1 MTVTRVNT
9 TAGWLDLNTAGN
21 KGDKGDPGY
30 YEYSYI
36 ASGSIVKDFSTS
48 PSAWSNV
55 AIPTGT
61 ININQP
67 SGAFTIN
74 GNGSMT
80 VRDAGIYDIEASV
93 AATGAWATANVRMI
107 TGLGVGASAAAATDN
122 IARADSTPPAG
133 GFPTTTLA
141 GSYYLAAGSILWVTY
156 FGQTNA
162 GSAACVRFSIKRVGA
177 GPQGAAGPQGPTG
190 SQGLTGAAGTAG
202 AAGATGPTGPQ
213 GPTGATG
220 ATGGNATV
228 PMDTWHY
235 VGTTGEPAYQ
245 NSWSAY
251 GGSYPGLHYRKNPDG
266 RVVMAGVVK
275 GGASGTVICTLPVG
289 YRLPVADTTM
299 LVQMNGGF
307 GGVSVYANGNVTLGW
322 PAPANGSSYTFLDG
336 TEFDTETVTAML
348 TGPQGP
354 AGAAGAPGAPGGTM
368 DASAFSGTGPGTAF
382 TAATWKTLPCASAV
396 TVEPATGD
404 YVVNGDG
411 SVTIVKAG
419 WYSLSA
425 TVFFGGG
432 ASAGAIYATIGNTPN
447 AENSWAESDATTTGA
462 LTSVSTSAVKVAAGT
477 QVYVTCYTATAAS
490 NVTLRRFDIARVGG
504 PTGPTGAAGAPGGNA
519 TVPIDNWHVVGAAGE
534 PAFANGWTSYG
545 SPYPPLSFR
554 KDPLGI
560 VHFRG
565 QGYAANAVATM
576 TGMFTLPAG
585 YWPAGQSYFICPAGS
600 ASGHLKV
607 MVSATSSGTTPGVV
621 NIEAFAA
628 NMTIDLSEVE
638 FDTGTVTA
646 MPTGPTGPTGAT
658 GATGGNATVPMD
670 TWHQVGAAGEPAFQN
685 SWVNYAAGEAT
696 AAFRKDPLGRVMIR
710 GVIKSGTVGGASAT
724 AFTLPAA
731 YRPPSTARWP
741 SIANGVATGFIQV
754 ESNGFVSVQ
763 AGNNAWVDLDGID
776 FDTDTV
782 TAMPTGPQGPPG
794 ATSPPSGAAGGDLA
808 GTYPNPTLSAQGLG
822 KSIVTSGITGIQALV
837 VPNTTVAFGANDGSG
852 NSTGT
857 LTLPGGAWP
866 NAQVGFVLGYFWPL
880 GHWNFYWKLMATSS
894 KTTITFQLNN
904 AGGAQSFSIGGVSF
918 GY

>member
-93 AATGAWATANVRMI
+93 TATGAWATANVRMI
-107 TGLGVGASAAAATDN
+107 TGLGVGASAAAAIDN

-162 GSAACVRFSIKRVGA
+162 GSAACVHFSIKRVGA
-177 GPQGAAGPQGPTG
+177 GPQGVAGPQGPTG

-202 AAGATGPTGPQ
+202 ATGATGATGPIGPQ

-228 PMDTWHY
+228 PMDTWHQ
-235 VGTTGEPAYQ
+235 VAAAGEPAFL
-245 NSWSAY
+245 NNWANTSASTPAKFRKFPDGKVRLAGRIKTGFFGTATFILPAAY
-251 GGSYPGLHYRKNPDG
+251 CPAQDVIAPAAYENTGGSQTAAEVRIATTGHVTPNATSTGSAPGIYL
-266 RVVMAGVVK
+266 
-275 GGASGTVICTLPVG
+275 S
-289 YRLPVADTTM
+289 
-299 LVQMNGGF
+299 
-307 GGVSVYANGNVTLGW
+307 
-322 PAPANGSSYTFLDG
+322 LDG
-336 TEFDTETVTAML
+336 IEFDTETVTAMP

-354 AGAAGAPGAPGGTM
+354 AGAAGAPGGTM
-368 DASAFSGTGPGTAF
+368 GASYAAYQAVKNVPATTLTNVDGWTLQESLDSGAYTISGPNIVVRDAGVYDIHVSTVGV
-382 TAATWKTLPCASAV
+382 AATTRVYFTIITGGQSA
-396 TVEPATGD
+396 AF
-404 YVVNGDG
+404 NAG
-411 SVTIVKAG
+411 SVG
-419 WYSLSA
+419 S
-425 TVFFGGG
+425 
-432 ASAGAIYATIGNTPN
+432 
-447 AENSWAESDATTTGA
+447 TTGA
-462 LTSVSTSAVKVAAGT
+462 GGTLSITKQYAAGNSFSVQAYQEGAGGNIT
-477 QVYVTCYTATAAS
+477 VNCQIS
-490 NVTLRRFDIARVGG
+490 RVGG
-504 PTGPTGAAGAPGGNA
+504 PTGPTGATGAPGGNA
-519 TVPIDNWHVVGAAGE
+519 TVPIDSWHVVGAAGE

-822 KSIVTSGITGIQALV
+822 KSIVTSGITGVQALV